1 MIFHAYLSRWIKA
14 ERKQR
19 NLSQE
24 SMSKPLCVSTY
35 PARHYR
41 YSCLW
46 YWNLQK
52 LCRGQIS
59 LSSVNYSFS
68 LFIFPGC
75 WDWDS
80 WGKAFLRRPIFFG
93 PHLGSS
99 LRWGQHR
106 NLGHLAERR
115 HLPNHIYGR
124 FHIRPPLQAGFWLH
138 NKDTEI
144 SSDFPIFPR
153 SFRQ

>member
-1 MIFHAYLSRWIKA
+1 MIFHTYLSRWIKA

-46 YWNLQK
+46 HWNLQK

-59 LSSVNYSFS
+59 LSSVNYGFS

-75 WDWDS
+75 WGWDGWQKWCLQRPNASVLPSKSNHNLLQYHLDSLFVHHRLAIHKYYTIHNILPQLFDWE
-80 WGKAFLRRPIFFG
+80 I
-93 PHLGSS
+93 
-99 LRWGQHR
+99 
-106 NLGHLAERR
+106 
-115 HLPNHIYGR
+115 
-124 FHIRPPLQAGFWLH
+124 H

-144 SSDFPIFPR
+144 FSDFPIFPR